1 MKKTY
6 ITPKTMTVALT
17 ESKVLANS
25 YSGNSFNSDDDYEN
39 QFITLTDEEETGAF
53 GVKGFKFDW

>member
-1 MKKTY
+1 M
-6 ITPKTMTVALT
+6 PQTMTVALT
-17 ESKVLANS
+17 GSKVLANS